1 MQPPPIGR
9 ALRRRSPRCSSI
21 PSARIFSDTVLQVAL
36 ANILEQTV
44 RGLLHQIQHP
54 LEAVGAAVVGVR
66 NFGLRRVRGE
76 VEEGTDYGAPPAEGR
91 DHMIVF
97 LVHREDVVE
106 ALAVLRFDAASPLG
120 AEIQAAQ
127 PRATLRPLVGGL
139 TDMPGAGP
147 GGVHEDLVLQSFA
160 PKDVLEDALSEW

>member
-36 ANILEQTV
+36 ANVVEEPLAGLVHQLEDV
-44 RGLLHQIQHP
+44 V
-54 LEAVGAAVVGVR
+54 EALGAAVVGVR

-76 VEEGTDYGAPPAEGR
+76 VEEGTDHGAPPAEGR

-97 LVHREDVVE
+97 LVQGEDVVE
-106 ALAVLRFDAASPLG
+106 VVAVLGFDAAGTLG
-120 AEIQAAQ
+120 AEIEAAQ
-127 PRATLRPLVGGL
+127 PRATLRPLVRR
-139 TDMPGAGP
+139 GADVPVARSCGI
-147 GGVHEDLVLQSFA
+147 DLYLVLQTFA
-160 PKDVLEDALSEW
+160 PQDVLEDALSEW